1 MVIGQQSRW
10 NLSETETI
18 AREKKKRKNNRY
30 PTIDTRGIEE
40 YEQRPE
46 EHREQAYSSREFTM
60 LVRDKQ
66 RQILD
71 QYRAQQDL
79 LHAEM
84 EKHRENMFTRR
95 ITSQNLKMKGDLSNL
110 IKATLADETIT
121 AAKGKE
127 TERKHRKV
135 LGGLYHSDHETTTE
149 IEIRRGGDQ

>member
-1 MVIGQQSRW
+1 M
-10 NLSETETI
+10 SEAQTVVQ
-18 AREKKKRKNNRY
+18 KKKRKNTQY
-30 PTIDTRGIEE
+30 PTIDTRGAEE
-40 YEQRPE
+40 YEQKPE
-46 EHREQAYSSREFTM
+46 ENREQTYSSREFTM

-66 RQILD
+66 RQAVD

-84 EKHRENMFTRR
+84 DKFHENIFTRR
-95 ITSQNLKMKGDLSNL
+95 ATARDLKMKGDLSNL

-149 IEIRRGGDQ
+149 IEIRRGDSQ

>member
-1 MVIGQQSRW
+1 M
-10 NLSETETI
+10 SETESI
-18 AREKKKRKNNRY
+18 VREKRKRKNNQY
-30 PTIDTRGIEE
+30 LTIDARGVE
-40 YEQRPE
+40 YEQKPE
-46 EHREQAYSSREFTM
+46 EDREQTYSSREFTM

-66 RQILD
+66 RQAVD

-84 EKHRENMFTRR
+84 DKFHENIFTRR
-95 ITSQNLKMKGDLSNL
+95 ATARDLKMKGDLSNL

-127 TERKHRKV
+127 TERKHRRV

-149 IEIRRGGDQ
+149 IEIRRGDSQ